1 MKVYQAGNIMKRLP
15 ILLTGLAAALYLGS
29 IPLLAQHVA
38 GHAGGASPDSPGPSA
53 SPDGAKGSKSEA
65 GSGTPTSGGMTVS
78 QHLQHNAKL
87 ASKLESLL
95 GINGTVNGLSPMQQL
110 QGDATGF
117 NNLGQFV
124 AAVHVSHNLEIPFDQ
139 LRAKVVGPPAETL
152 GKAIQFFKP
161 EANSKAET
169 RKARKQ
175 ASNDVK
181 ESESES

>member
-1 MKVYQAGNIMKRLP
+1 MKVYQAGNIMKRLT
-15 ILLTGLAAALYLGS
+15 IFLTALAAALYLGG
-29 IPLLAQHVA
+29 IPLLAQAQHA
-38 GHAGGASPDSPGPSA
+38 GGHGGGASPGSPGPSA
-53 SPDGAKGSKSEA
+53 SRDDGAKGSKSEA

-78 QHLQHNAKL
+78 QHLQHNTKL
-87 ASKLESLL
+87 AQKLENLL
-95 GINGTVNGLSPMQQL
+95 GLSGQNALSQL
-110 QGDATGF
+110 QSDATGF

-139 LRAKVVGPPAETL
+139 LRAKVVGPPAESL

-175 ASNDVK
+175 ANNDVK

>member
-1 MKVYQAGNIMKRLP
+1 MKVYQARNIMKRLP
-15 ILLTGLAAALYLGS
+15 IFLTALAAAFYLGS
-29 IPLLAQHVA
+29 IPLLAQHVG
-38 GHAGGASPDSPGPSA
+38 GHGGGASPGSPAPA
-53 SPDGAKGSKSEA
+53 SRDDGAKGSKSEA
-65 GSGTPTSGGMTVS
+65 GSGTPASGGMTVS
-78 QHLQHNAKL
+78 QHLQHNTKL
-87 ASKLESLL
+87 AQKLENLL
-95 GINGTVNGLSPMQQL
+95 GINGTLNGVSPLQQL
-110 QGDATGF
+110 QGDANGF

>member
-1 MKVYQAGNIMKRLP
+1 MKVYQAGSIMKRLT
-15 ILLTGLAAALYLGS
+15 IFLTVLAAAFYLGS
-29 IPLLAQHVA
+29 IPLLAQHVD
-38 GHAGGASPDSPGPSA
+38 GHAGGASLDSPGPSA
-53 SPDGAKGSKSEA
+53 SRDDATKGSKSEA
-65 GSGTPTSGGMTVS
+65 GSGMPSSGGMTVS
-78 QHLQHNAKL
+78 QHLQHNTKL
-87 ASKLESLL
+87 AQKLENVL
-95 GINGTVNGLSPMQQL
+95 GLSGQNALSQL
-110 QGDATGF
+110 QSDATGF

-124 AAVHVSHNLEIPFDQ
+124 AAVHVSHNLDIPFDQ

-175 ASNDVK
+175 ANNDVK

>member
-15 ILLTGLAAALYLGS
+15 IFLTGLAAALYLGS

-38 GHAGGASPDSPGPSA
+38 GHAGAASPDSPGPSA
-53 SPDGAKGSKSEA
+53 SRDGAKGSKSEA

-78 QHLQHNAKL
+78 QHLQHNTKL
-87 ASKLESLL
+87 AQKLENLL
-95 GINGTVNGLSPMQQL
+95 GLSGQNALSQL
-110 QGDATGF
+110 QSDATGF

-124 AAVHVSHNLEIPFDQ
+124 AAVHVSHNLDIPFDQ

-161 EANSKAET
+161 EASSKAET

-175 ASNDVK
+175 ANNDVK

>member
-1 MKVYQAGNIMKRLP
+1 VKRST
-15 ILLTGLAAALYLGS
+15 IFLTALAATLYLGS
-29 IPLLAQHVA
+29 IPLLAQHVG
-38 GHAGGASPDSPGPSA
+38 GHAGEASPGSPGPSA
-53 SPDGAKGSKSEA
+53 SRDDGAKGSKSEA
-65 GSGTPTSGGMTVS
+65 GSGTPTSAGMTVS

-95 GINGTVNGLSPMQQL
+95 GMNGAVNGLSPLQQL

-124 AAVHVSHNLEIPFDQ
+124 AAVHVSHNLDIPFDQ

-161 EANSKAET
+161 EADSKAET

-175 ASNDVK
+175 ANNDVK
-181 ESESES
+181 ESGSES

>member
-15 ILLTGLAAALYLGS
+15 IFLTTLAAALYLGS
-29 IPLLAQHVA
+29 IPLLAQHGG
-38 GHAGGASPDSPGPSA
+38 GHSGGANPGSPGPSA
-53 SPDGAKGSKSEA
+53 SRDDATKGSKSEA
-65 GSGTPTSGGMTVS
+65 GSGTPTSGGMTVP
-78 QHLQHNAKL
+78 QHLQHNTKL
-87 ASKLESLL
+87 AQKLENLL
-95 GINGTVNGLSPMQQL
+95 GLSGQNALSQV
-110 QGDATGF
+110 QFDATGF

-124 AAVHVSHNLEIPFDQ
+124 AAVYVSHSLDIPFDQ

-152 GKAIQFFKP
+152 GKAIHFFKA

-175 ASNDVK
+175 ANNDVK

>member
-1 MKVYQAGNIMKRLP
+1 MKAYPAGNIMKRLT
-15 ILLTGLAAALYLGS
+15 IFLTALAAALYLGS
-29 IPLLAQHVA
+29 IPLLAQDF
-38 GHAGGASPDSPGPSA
+38 GHGGGGGASHSPSA
-53 SPDGAKGSKSEA
+53 SRDSGTKGSKSEA
-65 GSGTPTSGGMTVS
+65 GSGTYTSGGMTVS
-78 QHLQHNAKL
+78 QHLQHDTKL
-87 ASKLESLL
+87 AHKLEKLL
-95 GINGTVNGLSPMQQL
+95 ALSGQNALSQL
-110 QGDATGF
+110 QSDAAGF

-175 ASNDVK
+175 ADNDVK
-181 ESESES
+181 ESELES